1 MRATGLI
8 RSTGRQAPKKYGSV
22 GNVGGAFALLKALG
36 PARLAAMGAVAA
48 ILVGFFAFLMIRFS
62 SVQMVP
68 LYAELDFKDTTAI
81 VKELDGLAVPYEV
94 VNRGGGVLVPTEELL
109 RVRMA
114 LAEKGLP
121 NGGSVGYEIFDK
133 TDTLGTTSFVQSIN
147 HIRALEGEL
156 ARTIRAIDQVAMA
169 RVHLV
174 LPERQLF
181 QRNKTAPSASIVL
194 QVRGVLEQSQIR
206 AIQHI
211 TASAVEGLKPQDVS
225 IVDEGGRLLAAGGE
239 NAEEFMTGAIH
250 ERTASYEHTLRE
262 RIEDI
267 VSEVVGP
274 GRARVQVSAELDFNR
289 ITQTS
294 ETYDPEGQVVRST
307 QTKEETS
314 ATTNK
319 REGVSAGNQ
328 IPDANANDGGDSTL
342 DQSNSTAE
350 TVNYEI
356 SRTQRTEVIE
366 AGRIK
371 RISVAVLVDG
381 VYSQTPEGELNY
393 AERPEDEM
401 TRISAL
407 VRSAMGY
414 DEGRGDQIEVV
425 NLRFAN
431 APNSLALASG
441 EESLFDFSKR
451 DIFYFVEL
459 GVIVVLSLLTLL
471 FAVRPLIKRIL
482 TPDEPEVPEIPE
494 GMQMVVGPDG
504 QPMALPSPEG
514 GEGEGEHDW
523 ISVAQAEGEL
533 QAGSIERVGEMIKS
547 YPTEAVTI
555 VRNWL
560 QEAPA

>member
-1 MRATGLI
+1 
-8 RSTGRQAPKKYGSV
+8 
-22 GNVGGAFALLKALG
+22 
-36 PARLAAMGAVAA
+36 MGAVAA

-555 VRNWL
+555 VRNGL